1 MTAALT
7 GAHAQWKAESKAD
20 IRHFRKSMHY
30 FSTQNIHRLLYAQP
44 EAPKRVLYVT
54 GYDNMTD
61 VGLVWDKRDWSIQE
75 HE

>member
-1 MTAALT
+1 
-7 GAHAQWKAESKAD
+7 
-20 IRHFRKSMHY
+20 MHY

>member
-1 MTAALT
+1 LT
-7 GAHAQWKAESKAD
+7 LITIQTHISV
-20 IRHFRKSMHY
+20 
-30 FSTQNIHRLLYAQP
+30 STLIMC
-44 EAPKRVLYVT
+44 VT